1 MEFKT
6 IVKTHTLALTD
17 ILWAVVL
24 SSAILVM
31 NARDNEQQETYKQII
46 ILCNETGQHC
56 PDHLRGE

>member
-17 ILWAVVL
+17 ILWVVVL

-31 NARDNEQQETYKQII
+31 NARDTEQQEIYKQII
-46 ILCNETGQHC
+46 NSCNETGQQC
-56 PDHLRGE
+56 PEHLRGE